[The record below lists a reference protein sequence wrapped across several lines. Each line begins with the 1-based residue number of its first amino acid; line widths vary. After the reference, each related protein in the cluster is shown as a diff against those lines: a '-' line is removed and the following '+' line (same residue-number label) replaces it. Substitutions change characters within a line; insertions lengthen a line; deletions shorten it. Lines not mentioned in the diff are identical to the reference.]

1 MLEEIEEALN
11 EISAIEDQT
20 AQGKLVGEIYALRE
34 VLYAIERE
42 IARVT
47 EQLENQSYAIREL
60 AKYLAEHG
68 VEVTRFSPRTTST
81 LVAVALN
88 GDY

>member
-1 MLEEIEEALN
+1 MLEEIEACQAAL
-11 EISAIEDQT
+11 T
-20 AQGKLVGEIYALRE
+20 LM
-34 VLYAIERE
+34 ERE
-42 IARVT
+42 IARIY

-68 VEVTRFSPRTTST
+68 VEVTRFSPRTTQT

>member
-1 MLEEIEEALN
+1 MLEEIEACQAAL
-11 EISAIEDQT
+11 T
-20 AQGKLVGEIYALRE
+20 LM
-34 VLYAIERE
+34 ERE
-42 IARVT
+42 IARIY

-68 VEVTRFSPRTTST
+68 VEVTRFSPRTTQT
-81 LVAVALN
+81 LIAVALN

>member
-1 MLEEIEEALN
+1 MLEEIEACQAAL
-11 EISAIEDQT
+11 T
-20 AQGKLVGEIYALRE
+20 LM
-34 VLYAIERE
+34 ERE
-42 IARVT
+42 IARIY
-47 EQLENQSYAIREL
+47 EQLENQSYAIREV
-60 AKYLAEHG
+60 ARYLAETG

>member
-1 MLEEIEEALN
+1 MLEEIQ
-11 EISAIEDQT
+11 DC
-20 AQGKLVGEIYALRE
+20 RE
-34 VLYAIERE
+34 LLFRMERE
-42 IARVT
+42 IGRVT
-47 EQLENQSYAIREL
+47 EQLENQSYAIREM

-68 VEVTRFSPRTTST
+68 VEVTRFSPRTTQT